1 MRWVAIVAAAL
12 MLGACAAQ
20 DFTKE
25 GASEEQFVRDE
36 QLCQAQVRRMTVNQR
51 NVDESRR
58 DVHRTDQA
66 RTGQS
71 ALPDMMSTQGE
82 RRSTGR
88 LMEQCMVARGWSPK
102 APWWQRLGS

>member
-1 MRWVAIVAAAL
+1 MRRWALALAAL
-12 MLGACAAQ
+12 TLTGCAAQ

-36 QLCQAQVRRMTVNQR
+36 QLCRTQVRRMTANQR
-51 NVDESRR
+51 VVDESRR
-58 DVHRTDQA
+58 DTHRADQA

-71 ALPDMMSTQGE
+71 TLPDVMAAQGE
-82 RRSTGR
+82 QRSSGR
-88 LMEQCMVARGWSPK
+88 LMEQCMVARGWTPK